1 MSLLLCTCRAHALR
15 AVDGQNPLVKRYA
28 STSVMGPG
36 LPGSLRAAL
45 QLFISP
51 AGHVRILGLRGSSL
65 PVPIVVR
72 QVGYYLLVGTTTL
85 FFLFI
90 FHVSYR
96 CARAQRKRGRKRERG
111 SSASIYAHPRFLI
124 NYRACPV
131 CMLLATH
138 IIKDLLHF
146 LLL

>member
-72 QVGYYLLVGTTTL
+72 QVGYYLLVGTTTR

-96 CARAQRKRGRKRERG
+96 CARAQRKRGRKREREQRKH
-111 SSASIYAHPRFLI
+111 ICTPTFLDQLS
-124 NYRACPV
+124 CM